1 MRLIILDKNFDTLGA
16 ISVFN
21 TLIWTSRYYATGVFE
36 LHVPAD
42 LFDLLNTGKYL
53 YRNSSKRL
61 GVIRE
66 VNFSKDNK
74 GTRTAYC
81 KGYFAEDLLNTRVID
96 TQQRLTGKPGAISR
110 ALVNRYFINP
120 TSSSRSR
127 RLRR

>member
-61 GVIRE
+61 GVICE

-96 TQQRLTGKPGAISR
+96 TQQRLTGKPGAIGRSS
-110 ALVNRYFINP
+110 A
-120 TSSSRSR
+120 TSSWGRPTTWARASRSQ
-127 RLRR
+127 